1 MGKKP
6 PNEHI
11 QLQQKLI
18 YYRAEIAKYEQQI
31 KMLETELQK
40 EKLRNELL
48 LDKLYETQSMHV
60 ETYEKQIAQ
69 LEQQLLSYEV
79 ALEEAER
86 QIQQL
91 KKWKVP
97 EEKKQ
102 TVMNVQAFFAY
113 SVVLPETSE
122 EETLVISDF
131 VVQNIGTEPL
141 QNTIVCLRIRPNTAA
156 ELSGKIATYSTKEV
170 DDAEWI
176 FAYENWRERIK
187 TDGEYWMKPFQQ
199 KPLLPNEQLRLAN
212 LQIRIKN
219 APSTVIDG
227 FVYGNELPNGVASLN
242 RIVLNK

>member
-40 EKLRNELL
+40 EKLRNEFLVE
-48 LDKLYETQSMHV
+48 KLHETQSVHV

-91 KKWKVP
+91 KKWKIP

-102 TVMNVQAFFAY
+102 TVINVQAFFAY
-113 SVVLPETSE
+113 SPES
-122 EETLVISDF
+122 VMD
-131 VVQNIGTEPL
+131 
-141 QNTIVCLRIRPNTAA
+141 
-156 ELSGKIATYSTKEV
+156 
-170 DDAEWI
+170 
-176 FAYENWRERIK
+176 
-187 TDGEYWMKPFQQ
+187 
-199 KPLLPNEQLRLAN
+199 
-212 LQIRIKN
+212 
-219 APSTVIDG
+219 
-227 FVYGNELPNGVASLN
+227 
-242 RIVLNK
+242 